1 MWSFVHTLLASNIF
15 RSGNATMLRRL
26 CETLI
31 QTYSKVKRN
40 TPLAALHMIGA
51 SACCWQTGVRSGSK
65 QASPLWP
72 DAAFHSHH
80 FVHKLLSL
88 AMGPLDS
95 AMTGTLETLADL
107 REDGRRRFIKR
118 RTKEELEEIVVA
130 ILQEQDEEKNEEGR
144 GKWLKC
150 IAIQRY

>member
-1 MWSFVHTLLASNIF
+1 
-15 RSGNATMLRRL
+15 
-26 CETLI
+26 
-31 QTYSKVKRN
+31 
-40 TPLAALHMIGA
+40 
-51 SACCWQTGVRSGSK
+51 
-65 QASPLWP
+65 
-72 DAAFHSHH
+72 
-80 FVHKLLSL
+80 
-88 AMGPLDS
+88 MGPLDS